1 MAIRAYDAAWPGSKT
16 NQFTSRIDCLA
27 QTKHDIQAILE
38 AAGSHPRHRFGQN
51 FMIDQ
56 NLVRIIAG
64 AGQCKAGELVI
75 EVGPGTG
82 TLTEELLATGA
93 KVLAVEID
101 RDLAEQLRQ
110 RFATQAEAGEFVLLE
125 GDALAG
131 KHDLNPAL
139 LDSIRAAH
147 VAKMPVKLV
156 ANLPY
161 NVASPLVIDLM
172 LEGVQRLAF
181 TVQKEVGQRMKAG
194 AGAELYGP
202 LSVICQYLAAVTIER
217 TLPPGAF
224 WPPPKIDS
232 ALIVLNVK
240 SPIPADAAAFS
251 RFVSSVF
258 AYRRKTLKRALAES
272 GFEIVHPEETDAAL
286 GTVRVETLSPGE
298 LHALFIRC
306 VAIG

>member
-1 MAIRAYDAAWPGSKT
+1 
-16 NQFTSRIDCLA
+16 
-27 QTKHDIQAILE
+27 
-38 AAGSHPRHRFGQN
+38 
-51 FMIDQ
+51 MIDQ